1 MDGSP
6 WCILHPMDHGDPF
19 KGKAMNQANDVQMK
33 IRMDKENHAWLKQF
47 SAQTERSATWIVN
60 KLIEQAKR
68 EQEAADAQ
76 PA

>member
-1 MDGSP
+1 
-6 WCILHPMDHGDPF
+6 
-19 KGKAMNQANDVQMK
+19 MNQTNDVQMK

-68 EQEAADAQ
+68 EQEAANAQ